1 MPRDAI
7 ASKNVARQ
15 NADFLFGIILN
26 VVFISEE
33 YDIKMGGPFFTFY
46 DFLVAF
52 RDLGYKI

>member
-26 VVFISEE
+26 VEFISVY
-33 YDIKMGGPFFTFY
+33 YDIKMDGPFFAFY
-46 DFLVAF
+46 GFPIAL
-52 RDLGYKI
+52 RDLGYKT